1 MVLESTVPRATRR
14 PSLQAWIL
22 FGVMGPFLYVCGLWD
37 YLDLLGLPYRPEDLG
52 LGLGNL
58 LQILSPGRVN

>member
-37 YLDLLGLPYRPEDLG
+37 YLRSVRAA
-52 LGLGNL
+52 
-58 LQILSPGRVN
+58 LQARRFGAWSGESSPDFEPW